1 MSTVSDLVT
10 MAGGNAA
17 KVYAIGAVPDNPGY
31 PYRVLGY
38 VPQAPVVRNSLG
50 GGDPVRRFYVQ
61 HFGQSGASLEYVANA
76 TFAAF
81 DGKAYGG
88 DLITQETAS
97 AIDRDADDRGVY
109 STTHTYR
116 F

>member
-1 MSTVSDLVT
+1 MSTTADLVT
-10 MAGGNAA
+10 MAGGDGAR
-17 KVYAIGAVPDNPGY
+17 VYAIGKVPASPTY
-31 PYRVLGY
+31 PYRVLGF

-61 HFGQSGASLEYVANA
+61 HFSKTADGLEAITEQ

-81 DGKAYGG
+81 DGKAFGG
-88 DLITQETAS
+88 DVITQETAS

-109 STTHTYR
+109 SSTHTYR
-116 F
+116 Y